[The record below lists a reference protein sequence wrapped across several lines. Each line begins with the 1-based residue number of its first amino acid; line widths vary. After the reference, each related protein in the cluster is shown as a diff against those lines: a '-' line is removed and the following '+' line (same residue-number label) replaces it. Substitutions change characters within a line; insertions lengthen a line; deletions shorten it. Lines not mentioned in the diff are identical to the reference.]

1 MTKDLYRM
9 IAVRL
14 EIRILT
20 ISDQANE
27 DPVAMLTSPM
37 YEKEARAIL
46 LITQFVI

>member
-14 EIRILT
+14 EIRMLT

-27 DPVAMLTSPM
+27 DPVAMLTSLM